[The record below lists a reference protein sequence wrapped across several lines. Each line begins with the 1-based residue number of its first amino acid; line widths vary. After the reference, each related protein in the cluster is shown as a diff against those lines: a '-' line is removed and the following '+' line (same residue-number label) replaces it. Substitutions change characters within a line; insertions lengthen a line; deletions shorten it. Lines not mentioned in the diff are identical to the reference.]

1 MLTYQYLA
9 RKFIFNPVNLYYNK
23 RNRHIS
29 TLATRLSERERTTAW
44 SWTHQSKRIEIAQFS
59 IDDSRRVFPSEATKS
74 WWLVRTRGSPHVS
87 RGHLLTPLKIPD
99 EASR

>member
-44 SWTHQSKRIEIAQFS
+44 SGHTNRNESKLHNFQSTIRVAFF
-59 IDDSRRVFPSEATKS
+59 RRKPRNHGGSFALVARHTYPEA
-74 WWLVRTRGSPHVS
+74 
-87 RGHLLTPLKIPD
+87 IY
-99 EASR
+99 